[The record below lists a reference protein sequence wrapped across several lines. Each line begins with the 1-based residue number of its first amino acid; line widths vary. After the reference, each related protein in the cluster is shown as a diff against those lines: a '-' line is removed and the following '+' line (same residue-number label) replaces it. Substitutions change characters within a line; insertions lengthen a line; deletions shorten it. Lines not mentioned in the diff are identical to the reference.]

1 MWKLVIED
9 DEGKRT
15 VVPLTRDDYTIG
27 RKDGNTIRLTE
38 RNVSRDHAKIR
49 KKNGA
54 ATGTPEGAEQTTAAY
69 SLEDLSSYNGVY
81 VNGLRV
87 DQAQG
92 IAHGDLI
99 QIGDY
104 RIVLQDD
111 AAVEEVSVPLDADD
125 LKPPTPT
132 GPGIPSALRA
142 PNASFLEKP
151 NRLVM
156 LAGPTPG
163 EEYPLTDERL
173 TIGRAEDATISV
185 NHNSVSRLH
194 CEVHALGEGRF
205 EIIDKGSSNG
215 VRVNGAD
222 LRRGIIE
229 AGDIIELGD
238 VRFKFVGQGQAF
250 RPGATDNEQLAAIS
264 NRTASMIPGRGR
276 SSVVPAMLLGTL
288 VAAALVAGYAY
299 MGRRRTAE
307 SAPPPPLAVAAAD
320 PESADTVSLV
330 EAKRLCDASEYE
342 AAHQKLAQLS
352 DSSSVRGTA
361 DFKFIEYSWATMLLL
376 RADTE
381 SDPAAKRTNL
391 ERVASAAS
399 VDASLRKTANDRLTA
414 LDQPAAIALVPLD
427 AGRLAH
433 PGARSSQSAQ
443 AVPPEPRAPAP
454 SPPSTPTRPAQRPP
468 LPAVSFEVER
478 TLALSSSA
486 SDVQRARELL
496 EPRVF
501 GAKAS
506 PDEVRLLE
514 AICKQQHDTPCV
526 KQCKAFETSGGP

>member
-38 RNVSRDHAKIR
+38 RNVSRDHAKIK

-54 ATGTPEGAEQTTAAY
+54 ADPAGGDADRVTAYA
-69 SLEDLSSYNGVY
+69 LEDLSSYNGVY

-87 DQAQG
+87 VQAQG
-92 IAHGDLI
+92 LVHGDLI

-111 AAVEEVSVPLDADD
+111 AAIEDVPVRLDADD

-142 PNASFLEKP
+142 TNAAFLDKP
-151 NRLVM
+151 NRLIM

-250 RPGATDNEQLAAIS
+250 RPGAIDGEQLAAIS
-264 NRTASMIPGRGR
+264 NRTASMVPGQGR
-276 SSVVPAMLLGTL
+276 SSVLPAVFLGTL
-288 VAAALVAGYAY
+288 VAATLVAGYAY
-299 MGRRRTAE
+299 VSRRRVAE
-307 SAPPPPLAVAAAD
+307 SAPPPLVVASAD
-320 PESADTVSLV
+320 PESADVASLAV
-330 EAKRLCDASEYE
+330 AKRLCDGGDYE
-342 AAHQKLAQLS
+342 AAHEKLLQLPEG
-352 DSSSVRGTA
+352 SSVRGLA

-376 RADTE
+376 RADTD
-381 SDPAAKRTNL
+381 SDPAAKRARL
-391 ERVASAAS
+391 ERVAGAET
-399 VDASLRKTANDRLTA
+399 VDANLRKTASDRLAA
-414 LDQPAAIALVPLD
+414 LDEPAAIALTAID
-427 AGRLAH
+427 ASRNPIATAGHTGAAH
-433 PGARSSQSAQ
+433 ASQSAQ
-443 AVPPEPRAPAP
+443 ASASETRSSQTSPA
-454 SPPSTPTRPAQRPP
+454 RPAQRV
-468 LPAVSFEVER
+468 PAASFEVER
-478 TLALSSSA
+478 SLALSSSPA
-486 SDVQRARELL
+486 DVQRARDLL

-514 AICKQQHDTPCV
+514 AICKQQHDVQCAR
-526 KQCKAFETSGGP
+526 QCKSLETGGGP

>member
-15 VVPLTRDDYTIG
+15 VVPLTRDDYTLG
-27 RKDGNTIRLTE
+27 RKEGNTIRLTE

-54 ATGTPEGAEQTTAAY
+54 VPRATDDPNRPNAAY
-69 SLEDLSSYNGVY
+69 ALEDLSSYNGVY
-81 VNGLRV
+81 VNGVRV
-87 DQAQG
+87 VQAHG
-92 IAHGDLI
+92 LAHGDLI

-104 RIVLQDD
+104 RIVMQDD
-111 AAVEEVSVPLDADD
+111 AAAEEPVVPLDHDD

-142 PNASFLEKP
+142 SNAAFLEKP
-151 NRLVM
+151 NRLIM

-163 EEYPLTDERL
+163 EEYPLTDERM
-173 TIGRAEDATISV
+173 TVGRAEDATISV

-194 CEVHALGEGRF
+194 CEIHTLGEGRF
-205 EIIDKGSSNG
+205 EIVDKGSSNG

-238 VRFKFVGQGQAF
+238 VRFKFVGRGQAF
-250 RPGATDNEQLAAIS
+250 RPGATDGEQLAAIS
-264 NRTASMIPGRGR
+264 DRTASMMPGRGR

-288 VAAALVAGYAY
+288 VAVVLVVGYAFVTRRRVAEEAPAPLVAAEPENPD
-299 MGRRRTAE
+299 TA
-307 SAPPPPLAVAAAD
+307 
-320 PESADTVSLV
+320 SLV
-330 EAKRLCDASEYE
+330 EAKRLCDAGDYE
-342 AAHQKLAQLS
+342 AAHQKVAQLPDNS
-352 DSSSVRGTA
+352 PLRGLP

-381 SDPAAKRTNL
+381 PDPAAKRVRL
-391 ERVASAAS
+391 ERVASAAG
-399 VDASLRKTANDRLTA
+399 VDSNLRKTANDRLAA
-414 LDQPAAIALVPLD
+414 LDLPGAIALVALD
-427 AGRLAH
+427 AGKSTPAASAH
-433 PGARSSQSAQ
+433 PGGAHPQSTQTSLASSDMHAS
-443 AVPPEPRAPAP
+443 
-454 SPPSTPTRPAQRPP
+454 PP
-468 LPAVSFEVER
+468 LPTRSAQKPPPSVPSFELEK
-478 TLALSSSA
+478 TLALSPNPA
-486 SDVQRARELL
+486 DVQRARDLL

-506 PDEVRLLE
+506 PEEVRLLD
-514 AICKQQHDTPCV
+514 AICKQQHDMQCV
-526 KQCKAFETSGGP
+526 RQCKSVEAGGGP

>member
-54 ATGTPEGAEQTTAAY
+54 ATPEDADHATAAY
-69 SLEDLSSYNGVY
+69 ALEDLSSYNGVY

-92 IAHGDLI
+92 LVHGDLI

-111 AAVEEVSVPLDADD
+111 TAVEEVSVPLDADD
-125 LKPPTPT
+125 LKLPTPT

-205 EIIDKGSSNG
+205 EIVDKGSSNG

-276 SSVVPAMLLGTL
+276 SSVVPAMLLGTF

-299 MGRRRTAE
+299 MGRRRAAE
-307 SAPPPPLAVAAAD
+307 SARPPYVAVAAAD
-320 PESADTVSLV
+320 PESVDTVSLA

-391 ERVASAAS
+391 ERVASAAT
-399 VDASLRKTANDRLTA
+399 VDASLRKTANDRLA
-414 LDQPAAIALVPLD
+414 SLDQPAAIALVPLD
-427 AGRLAH
+427 AGKLAH
-433 PGARSSQSAQ
+433 PGSPRSSQSAQ
-443 AVPPEPRAPAP
+443 AQPSLEPHPPPPAP
-454 SPPSTPTRPAQRPP
+454 PSAPSRPAQRS
-468 LPAVSFEVER
+468 AVSFEVER

-514 AICKQQHDTPCV
+514 AICKQQHDIQCA
-526 KQCKAFETSGGP
+526 KQCKPFETIGGP